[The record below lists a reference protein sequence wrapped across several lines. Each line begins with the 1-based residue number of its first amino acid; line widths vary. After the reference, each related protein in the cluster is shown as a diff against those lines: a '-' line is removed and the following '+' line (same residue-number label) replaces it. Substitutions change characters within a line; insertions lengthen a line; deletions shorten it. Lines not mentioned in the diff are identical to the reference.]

1 MKLIPY
7 LAFNGQCE
15 EALTFYRDCL
25 NGNIERT
32 MYYSNDQ
39 DIGMEIPKHMV
50 GQVMNMALTIG
61 DDAIMGSDHFE
72 PVSKEGNITL
82 NMEFSQVDELE
93 SVFEALSE
101 GGEVTMP
108 LQDTFWNA
116 RFGTLTDKF
125 GIRWM
130 LNCYL

>member
-25 NGNIERT
+25 NGQIERT
-32 MYYSNDQ
+32 LYYGKDQ
-39 DIGMEIPKHMV
+39 DIGMEIPDHVV
-50 GQVMNMALTIG
+50 GQVMHMALRIG
-61 DDAIMGSDHFE
+61 DDAIMGSDHME
-72 PVSKEGNITL
+72 PVSKDGNITL
-82 NMEFSQVDELE
+82 NMEFSQVEELE
-93 SVFEALSE
+93 SVFNALST

-125 GIRWM
+125 GTKWT
-130 LNCYL
+130 LNCHY

>member
-25 NGNIERT
+25 NGQIERT
-32 MYYSNDQ
+32 LYYGKDQ
-39 DIGMEIPKHMV
+39 DIGMEIPDHVV
-50 GQVMNMALTIG
+50 GQVMHMALRIG
-61 DDAIMGSDHFE
+61 DDAIMGSDHME
-72 PVSKEGNITL
+72 PVSKDGNITL
-82 NMEFSQVDELE
+82 NIEFSRVEELE
-93 SVFEALSE
+93 SVFNALST

-108 LQDTFWNA
+108 LQNTFWNA

-125 GIRWM
+125 GTKWT
-130 LNCYL
+130 LNCHY

>member
-25 NGNIERT
+25 NGQIERT
-32 MYYSNDQ
+32 LYYGKDQ
-39 DIGMEIPKHMV
+39 DIGMEIPDHVV
-50 GQVMNMALTIG
+50 GQVMHMALRIG
-61 DDAIMGSDHFE
+61 DEAIMGSDHME
-72 PVSKEGNITL
+72 PVSKDGNITL
-82 NMEFSQVDELE
+82 NIEFSQVEELE
-93 SVFEALSE
+93 SVFNALST

-125 GIRWM
+125 GTKWT
-130 LNCYL
+130 LNCHY

>member
-25 NGNIERT
+25 NGQIERT
-32 MYYSNDQ
+32 LYYGKDQ
-39 DIGMEIPKHMV
+39 DIGMEIPDHVV
-50 GQVMNMALTIG
+50 GQVMHMALRIG
-61 DDAIMGSDHFE
+61 DDAIMGSDHME
-72 PVSKEGNITL
+72 PVSKDGNITL
-82 NMEFSQVDELE
+82 NIEFSQVEELE
-93 SVFEALSE
+93 SVFNALSAD
-101 GGEVTMP
+101 GEVTMP

-125 GIRWM
+125 GTRWT
-130 LNCYL
+130 LNCHY

>member
-39 DIGMEIPKHMV
+39 DIGMEIPDHMV

-93 SVFEALSE
+93 SVFEVLSE

-108 LQDTFWNA
+108 LQDTFWDA

>member
-39 DIGMEIPKHMV
+39 DIGMEIPEHMV

-61 DDAIMGSDHFE
+61 DDAIMGPTFRTGLQGRQHNLKHGIQ
-72 PVSKEGNITL
+72 P
-82 NMEFSQVDELE
+82 
-93 SVFEALSE
+93 
-101 GGEVTMP
+101 GG
-108 LQDTFWNA
+108 
-116 RFGTLTDKF
+116 
-125 GIRWM
+125 
-130 LNCYL
+130 